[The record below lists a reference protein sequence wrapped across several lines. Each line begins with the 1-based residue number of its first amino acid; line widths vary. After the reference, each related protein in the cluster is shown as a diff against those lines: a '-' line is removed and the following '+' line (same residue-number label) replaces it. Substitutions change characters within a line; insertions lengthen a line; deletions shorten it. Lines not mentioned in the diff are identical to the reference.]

1 VNEKI
6 LVANADT
13 HLGNQI
19 CQGLEQR
26 GHEVYRTLG
35 TKINK
40 AQGEKGFF
48 WEGHQL
54 LSTKNLFHTL
64 WNRLGKIQRLI
75 VPLHPIP
82 LKTSLLNSSMADLEC
97 WADLY
102 FKGYLY
108 LLKEGL
114 RHAIEDRLDEI
125 LVLLLDEGAQDPM
138 SSGAIEG
145 ISASLSVL
153 TNENPSLLD
162 HLKVYHGTMIDSEVF
177 LERFWKEWEEA
188 DGNPRAKRWIKM
200 SEKRGLSAPQK
211 FFISHGLLLVS
222 HSGSAAKESK

>member
-1 VNEKI
+1 LGIRYAKAWSKEAMRSTEPWELRSIKPKAKRAFFGKVTSFCPQKTFS
-6 LVANADT
+6 T
-13 HLGNQI
+13 HS
-19 CQGLEQR
+19 
-26 GHEVYRTLG
+26 G
-35 TKINK
+35 T
-40 AQGEKGFF
+40 A
-48 WEGHQL
+48 WE
-54 LSTKNLFHTL
+54 
-64 WNRLGKIQRLI
+64 KIQRLI

-200 SEKRGLSAPQK
+200 SEKRGLFGAPK
-211 FFISHGLLLVS
+211 VFH
-222 HSGSAAKESK
+222 